1 MKQKRHSSR
10 DASSMA
16 VGKQHHELRSNSI
29 YDKTPILEAWKHLS
43 MVPSARWVSANGRQE
58 EETLKPPTF
67 IAETRLGAFHGL
79 MDYLPLRGARTPQ
92 PTWADPGPVLE
103 VRCSLS
109 ILMGL
114 AWRRCRRTFDGHNV
128 FRQQR

>member
-67 IAETRLGAFHGL
+67 IAETRLGAFSRTDGL
-79 MDYLPLRGARTPQ
+79 FA
-92 PTWADPGPVLE
+92 APG
-103 VRCSLS
+103 RSYTS
-109 ILMGL
+109 TNMG
-114 AWRRCRRTFDGHNV
+114 
-128 FRQQR
+128 